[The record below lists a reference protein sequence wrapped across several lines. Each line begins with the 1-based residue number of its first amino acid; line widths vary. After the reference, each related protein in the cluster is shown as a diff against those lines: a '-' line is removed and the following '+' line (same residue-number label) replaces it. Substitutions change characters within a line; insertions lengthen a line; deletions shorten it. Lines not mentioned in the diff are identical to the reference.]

1 MYLKTLVHLAQR
13 PYSLGFISSS
23 ATCGLEQ
30 AGHQR
35 LSFYVIQAHSAPYRL
50 ELVAWFK
57 EPAQHLVCC
66 SYCYKKSLI
75 TTVII
80 IIARLVLLK

>member
-13 PYSLGFISSS
+13 PYILGFISSS

-35 LSFYVIQAHSAPYRL
+35 LSFYAIQAHSAPYRL
-50 ELVAWFK
+50 ELVA
-57 EPAQHLVCC
+57 
-66 SYCYKKSLI
+66 
-75 TTVII
+75 
-80 IIARLVLLK
+80 